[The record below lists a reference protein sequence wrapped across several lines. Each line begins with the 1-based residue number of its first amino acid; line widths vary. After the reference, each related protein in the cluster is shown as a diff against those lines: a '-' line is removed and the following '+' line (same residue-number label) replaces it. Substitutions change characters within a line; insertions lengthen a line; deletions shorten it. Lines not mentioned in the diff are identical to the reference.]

1 MDFVAVTREIV
12 ESNRERLINI
22 AKKVAIPLTVLPLL
36 WIFFLRKTRAHGQG
50 KAVSKPA
57 MRDGS
62 VDPEQD
68 DVVYNLRNL
77 VRILFLDILA
87 KINCEVVLRGI

>member
-1 MDFVAVTREIV
+1 MDFVAVTREV
-12 ESNRERLINI
+12 LESNRERLISI

-36 WIFFLRKTRAHGQG
+36 WMFFLRKTGAHGQD
-50 KAVSKPA
+50 KAVSKPP
-57 MRDGS
+57 MKDGS

-77 VRILFLDILA
+77 VRI
-87 KINCEVVLRGI
+87 